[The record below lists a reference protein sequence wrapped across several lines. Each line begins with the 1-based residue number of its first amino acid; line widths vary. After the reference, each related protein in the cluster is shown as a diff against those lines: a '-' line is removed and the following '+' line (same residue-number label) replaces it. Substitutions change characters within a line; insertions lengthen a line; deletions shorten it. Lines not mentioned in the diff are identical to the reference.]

1 MLMTCRHLPFFA
13 AALAAI
19 VLALVGCEAN
29 ALHQARMT
37 DTPEVY
43 EAFLQKYPDHEEAEW
58 MRDRMEELRF
68 LKAKDAGTSAA
79 LAEYIVVHPEGAHV
93 KAARV
98 LEDEI
103 AFKEAETAG
112 TPKSYQAYLDSHPEG
127 KFLEQA
133 RYEYEERVYLDKI
146 LLENVRVE
154 PVNLAN
160 DPDGPMN
167 GWGVFADVRNA
178 GIRNVVEVELLIHYL
193 NAKGESIDTDRWWA
207 VAKGLLGMPTPPY
220 IVPPL
225 PPEEIRVF
233 RWTTGDAHEKWDK
246 KVRLEITN
254 LRFEDDMP
262 GSVGN

>member
-1 MLMTCRHLPFFA
+1 
-13 AALAAI
+13 
-19 VLALVGCEAN
+19 
-29 ALHQARMT
+29 
-37 DTPEVY
+37 
-43 EAFLQKYPDHEEAEW
+43 
-58 MRDRMEELRF
+58 
-68 LKAKDAGTSAA
+68 
-79 LAEYIVVHPEGAHV
+79 
-93 KAARV
+93 
-98 LEDEI
+98 
-103 AFKEAETAG
+103 
-112 TPKSYQAYLDSHPEG
+112 
-127 KFLEQA
+127 
-133 RYEYEERVYLDKI
+133 
-146 LLENVRVE
+146 
-154 PVNLAN
+154 
-160 DPDGPMN
+160 MN